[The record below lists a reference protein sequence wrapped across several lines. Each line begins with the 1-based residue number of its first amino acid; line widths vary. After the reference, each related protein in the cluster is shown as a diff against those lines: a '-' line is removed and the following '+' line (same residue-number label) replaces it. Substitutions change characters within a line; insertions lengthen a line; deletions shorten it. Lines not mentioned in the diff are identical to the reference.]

1 MQREAQ
7 LTQLRSIL
15 ENCTAQQGGRVCL
28 VTGAVGSGKTALLE
42 TFSDYATR
50 RSSTV
55 VSAVGSRAER
65 DFPFGVMGQLI
76 SGAGLDF
83 ESAWQIIDVM
93 RRAQG
98 TDPEGRG
105 GANEHPPSRDADH
118 EFTSAVNRFLSPLE
132 DAARTSP
139 LVLTVDD
146 VHHADIPS
154 LNCLLYVIRRLRPYR
169 IMVVLT
175 ESETLRSR
183 YPLFWAELMSQPHLT
198 GLALPALD
206 GAAIARLVGP
216 RPPADIF
223 RKVSKE
229 TLAATGGNPLLVR
242 GLLDDER
249 LWRRDSSD
257 ADPTPGTFAQAIL
270 RSFYRHEPEVRA
282 TAQAMAVLARP
293 TSLQILARLLD
304 HTPEFTGQAVR
315 LLHASGLAEA
325 GGLRHP
331 HITRTVLTDLPAD
344 ERRRLHRR
352 AAEILHE
359 HGTEPGIVAEHL
371 VSSDWAEP
379 SWAGQVLREAADQA
393 MARGRPDI
401 TGACLRLI
409 PCDAGTARWSEEN
422 ALLLHSR
429 WQINPLSITTQ
440 LNQLEE
446 TACSGGELG
455 PAALS
460 AVPFLVWRG
469 PVDSALE
476 IVARLG
482 TQGGHTPETK
492 ERLEAARLL
501 ISLSR
506 PDFLPE
512 ARSRERL
519 AAHTDPESGT
529 SSGGQQLE
537 ALTLLAD
544 VLSQHRAPAEVV
556 ACAGRLMQRHLAEEG
571 PTEPLEP
578 TLLASLYAGRPDL
591 VIRWTRALLERASA
605 QHSPTWK
612 AKLRTLRASAAL
624 RLGQLQEAEE
634 QGRLALAELTPQAA
648 WGVNAVGPLAT
659 LVSLATEARRM
670 DEASHWLARPVPTE
684 AFQTT
689 AGLHYLAARA
699 RYRLAAGRRHA
710 AANDLRQCGETM
722 RRWQMDTT
730 TLVPWRLELARVQ
743 IALDDRAEAARLLT
757 AQLARETGLDDRT
770 RGAAMR
776 LLATLEPAT
785 SARSLLSAAV
795 EILESCGDQV
805 ELARAL
811 ANTAQIKRGS
821 GDAKA
826 AHQLF
831 QRAHQVA
838 KNAGASVLAQ
848 SMLAAVGTVPAR
860 LPSARPRR
868 TEHRLSQAER
878 RVATLAAQGHTNRQ
892 ISSKLFITVSTV
904 EQHLTRIYRKLQV
917 KHRSDLAN
925 RLTTAGAGVPQLD
938 A

>member
-1 MQREAQ
+1 M
-7 LTQLRSIL
+7 THLRSVL

-28 VTGAVGSGKTALLE
+28 VTGAVGSGKTTLLE
-42 TFSDYATR
+42 AFGDYATR

-65 DFPFGVMGQLI
+65 DLPFGVMGQLI
-76 SGAGLDF
+76 SSAGLDF
-83 ESAWQIIDVM
+83 ESAWQIIDVL
-93 RRAQG
+93 RQALGANPDGQG
-98 TDPEGRG
+98 A
-105 GANEHPPSRDADH
+105 ANEHRPPRDADR
-118 EFTSAVNRFLSPLE
+118 EFTSAVNRFLGPLE
-132 DAARTSP
+132 EAARTSP

-175 ESETLRSR
+175 ESETPRSR

-198 GLALPALD
+198 GLTLPALD
-206 GAAIARLVGP
+206 ATAIGQLVGS
-216 RPPADIF
+216 RPTTDLF
-223 RKVSKE
+223 RKVTKE

-249 LWRRDSSD
+249 LWRRDGSD
-257 ADPTPGTFAQAIL
+257 VNPTTGTFAQAIL
-270 RSFYRHEPEVRA
+270 RCFYRHEPEVRA
-282 TAQAMAVLARP
+282 TARAMAVLARP

-304 HTPEFTGQAVR
+304 HTPEFTDQAVR
-315 LLHASGLAEA
+315 LLRASGLAEA
-325 GGLRHP
+325 NGLRHP
-331 HITRTVLTDLPAD
+331 HITGTILTDLPAD

-379 SWAGQVLREAADQA
+379 AWAAQVLREAAEQA

-401 TGACLRLI
+401 TGACLRLVH
-409 PCDAGTARWSEEN
+409 PCDVGTPRWSEEN

-429 WQINPLSITTQ
+429 WQINPLSITTD
-440 LNQLEE
+440 LNQLEQ

-460 AVPFLVWRG
+460 AVPFLLWRG
-469 PVDSALE
+469 PADSALE

-482 TQGGHTPETK
+482 AQGGHTPETK
-492 ERLEAARLL
+492 DRLEAARLL

-506 PDFLPE
+506 PDYLPE

-519 AAHTDPESGT
+519 ASLTEPESGT
-529 SSGGQQLE
+529 SAGGQQLA

-544 VLSQHRAPAEVV
+544 ALSQDAAPSDVV
-556 ACAGRLMQRHLAEEG
+556 ASAGRLMQRHLAEEG
-571 PTEPLEP
+571 PTEPLGL

-591 VIRWTRALLERASA
+591 VTRWTRALFERATA
-605 QHSPTWK
+605 HHSPTWK
-612 AKLRTLRASAAL
+612 AKLRTLRAEAAL

-634 QGRLALAELTPQAA
+634 QGRLALEELTPQAA
-648 WGVNAVGPLAT
+648 WGVCAVGPLST
-659 LVSLATEARRM
+659 LISLATEARRM
-670 DEASHWLARPVPTE
+670 DEASHWLARPVPAE

-689 AGLHYLAARA
+689 VGLHYLAARA

-722 RRWQMDTT
+722 RRWQMDTA

-743 IALDDRAEAARLLT
+743 IGLDDREEAVRLLT
-757 AQLARETGLDDRT
+757 SQLSRETGLDDRT
-770 RGAAMR
+770 RGATMR
-776 LLATLEPAT
+776 LLATLEPAA

-811 ANTAQIKRGS
+811 ANMAQMKRGS
-821 GDAKA
+821 GDTEA

-831 QRAHQVA
+831 QRAHRVA

-848 SMLAAVGTVPAR
+848 NVLAAVGAPPPPLRTTR
-860 LPSARPRR
+860 SRE

-878 RVATLAAQGHTNRQ
+878 RVAALAAQGHTNRQ
-892 ISSKLFITVSTV
+892 ISSTLFITVSTV

-917 KHRSDLAN
+917 KHRTDLAN
-925 RLTTAGAGVPQLD
+925 RLTTAGAGMPPLD